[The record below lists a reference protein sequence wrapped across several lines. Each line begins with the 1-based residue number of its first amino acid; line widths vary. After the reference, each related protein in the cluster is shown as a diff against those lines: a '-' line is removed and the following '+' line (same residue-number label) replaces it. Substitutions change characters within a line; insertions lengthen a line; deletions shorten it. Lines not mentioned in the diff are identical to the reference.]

1 MYLTL
6 SEIFSPMNGL
16 QLVEL
21 LDKEWDREVSKQVRL
36 YLTLLFA
43 LHKLMV
49 YPIAEDI

>member
-21 LDKEWDREVSKQVRL
+21 LDKEWDMEVSKQTRL
-36 YLTLLFA
+36 YLALLCV

-49 YPIAEDI
+49 LPITEDI